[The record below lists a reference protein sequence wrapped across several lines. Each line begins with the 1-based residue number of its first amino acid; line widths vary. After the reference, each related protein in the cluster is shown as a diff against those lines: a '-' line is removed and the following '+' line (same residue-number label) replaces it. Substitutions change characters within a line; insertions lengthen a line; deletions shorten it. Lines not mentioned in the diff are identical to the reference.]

1 MDLVPIQAPRL
12 TGTPLKVFSKLTRF
26 PGLGNTVLKKIKK
39 DNNFQHVREFAS
51 TLGDVMPVY
60 VPLQP
65 PSAEVLAE
73 HTQLAASF
81 SIEALADTSIDV
93 KD

>member
-1 MDLVPIQAPRL
+1 
-12 TGTPLKVFSKLTRF
+12 
-26 PGLGNTVLKKIKK
+26 
-39 DNNFQHVREFAS
+39 
-51 TLGDVMPVY
+51 MPVY

-81 SIEALADTSIDV
+81 SIEALANTPIDV
-93 KD
+93 KGGSFRRWTIHDYTSRYKAGT